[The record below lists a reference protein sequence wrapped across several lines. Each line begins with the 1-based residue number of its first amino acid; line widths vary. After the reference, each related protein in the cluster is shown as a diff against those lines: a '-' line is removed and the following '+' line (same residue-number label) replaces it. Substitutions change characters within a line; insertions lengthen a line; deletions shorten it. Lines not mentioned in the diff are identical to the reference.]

1 MSRYIDADLFLKVFD
16 DGEKKMDA
24 LGFVIPQELREA
36 TKAIYCE
43 IRNIVND
50 IPTADVREN
59 VKGEWIIHNSYG
71 REYLECPHCRTY
83 FLHEYLVR
91 NSFCP
96 NCGAEMSQE
105 CNT

>member
-24 LGFVIPQELREA
+24 LSFAIPQELREA

-50 IPTADVREN
+50 VPTADVVEVVRCGECRKLHHEFKKTYCPLVNTWGINPQWYCADGERREDG
-59 VKGEWIIHNSYG
+59 KIH
-71 REYLECPHCRTY
+71 
-83 FLHEYLVR
+83 
-91 NSFCP
+91 
-96 NCGAEMSQE
+96 
-105 CNT
+105 